1 MTGLDNSSG
10 RLRPVDAPGPVLE
23 RYRHAVACGQLE
35 RDAAQ
40 EKLVRRLDTLAVQL
54 GARALARKKSALG
67 WLFGRRSEP
76 LSVPHGLYVWG
87 GVGRG
92 KTMLMDMF
100 FEAAA
105 VKRKRRVH
113 FHAFMSDV
121 HGRVHAR
128 RAAIKR
134 GNAPDDDPV
143 PHVAADL
150 AEEAVLLCFDE
161 FQVTDIADAM
171 ILRRLFEHLLA
182 AGVVIVATSNTP
194 PDELYKGGLNRAL
207 FLPFIEELK
216 ERLDV
221 IHLESR
227 TDYRLE
233 KLASAPVWYVPADD
247 RAEAALDA
255 TFQALTG
262 APHGMPETLRVF
274 GRDIAIR
281 EARKNVARFTFEE
294 LCVSPHGPADYLS
307 IAERYQTIL
316 IDRIPRLS
324 MAEDDTARRFV
335 VLIDTLY
342 DHHVKVVASAE
353 AEPSELVPLGTHA
366 AEFARTAS
374 RLMEMR
380 SEEWLSKP
388 HGRAEGRPRDP
399 GTGGLVET

>member
-1 MTGLDNSSG
+1 M
-10 RLRPVDAPGPVLE
+10 
-23 RYRHAVACGQLE
+23 HAVVRGQLE
-35 RDAAQ
+35 RDREQ
-40 EKLVRRLDTLAVQL
+40 EKLVRQLDRLATAL
-54 GARALARKKSALG
+54 GTRALARKKSALG
-67 WLFGRRSEP
+67 WLFARRSDP
-76 LSVPHGLYVWG
+76 LPTPRGIYVWG

-100 FEAAA
+100 FEAVP

-121 HGRVHAR
+121 HSRIHAR

-134 GNAPDDDPV
+134 GAAPDDDPV

-182 AGVVIVATSNTP
+182 AGVVIIATSNTP
-194 PDELYKGGLNRAL
+194 PEDLYKGGLNRAL
-207 FLPFIEELK
+207 FLPFISALQEK
-216 ERLDV
+216 LDIV
-221 IHLESR
+221 HLESR

-233 KLASAPVWYVPADD
+233 KLASAPVWLVPASDEAD
-247 RAEAALDA
+247 RALTE
-255 TFQALTG
+255 TFERLTG
-262 APHGMPETLRVF
+262 APHGAPETLRVF

-324 MAEDDTARRFV
+324 VAEDDTAKRFV

-342 DHHVKVVASAE
+342 DHHVHVVASAD
-353 AEPSELVPLGTHA
+353 AEPAELVPLGTHA
-366 AEFARTAS
+366 TEFARTAS